1 MNSKIRK
8 PKKVT
13 IQQVNLDGKNLQ
25 KGLAKLVLVVIELL
39 RQVLEK
45 QAQRRISS
53 GTLTTEEVERLGLAF
68 IQIKKTITDISEQ
81 FGFSP
86 EEFDLRLNQTHNK
99 LTGTSSNTT
108 LVEVVDHLLNKGILI
123 GGQVK
128 ISVADIDLVI
138 LDLLGV
144 LSAVH
149 GIKKSNKR
157 RKVSK

>member
-1 MNSKIRK
+1 MKQKTSK

-13 IQQVNLDGKNLQ
+13 VQQINLDGKNLQ

-39 RQVLEK
+39 RQVLER

-53 GTLTTEEVERLGLAF
+53 GTLTREEVERLGLAF
-68 IQIKKTITDISEQ
+68 MQIKQTITDISEQ

-86 EEFDLRLNQTHNK
+86 QEFDIRLNQTHNK
-99 LTGTSSNTT
+99 LTGTSSSAT
-108 LVEVVDHLLNKGILI
+108 LVDVVDHLLNKGVLI

-149 GIKKSNKR
+149 GVKATR
-157 RKVSK
+157 RRNISK

>member
-8 PKKVT
+8 TKKVVV
-13 IQQVNLDGKNLQ
+13 QQVNLDGKNLQ

-99 LTGTSSNTT
+99 LTGTSSTTT
-108 LVEVVDHLLNKGILI
+108 LVEVVDHLLNKGILV

-157 RKVSK
+157 RNISK

>member
-1 MNSKIRK
+1 MKQKISRS
-8 PKKVT
+8 KKVT
-13 IQQVNLDGKNLQ
+13 VQQINLDGKNLQ

-39 RQVLEK
+39 RQVLER
-45 QAQRRISS
+45 QAQRRILS
-53 GTLTTEEVERLGLAF
+53 GTLTREEVERLGLAF
-68 IQIKKTITDISEQ
+68 MQIKQTITDISEQ

-86 EEFDLRLNQTHNK
+86 QEFDIRLNQTHNK
-99 LTGTSSNTT
+99 LTGTSSSAT
-108 LVEVVDHLLNKGILI
+108 LVDVVDHLLNKGVLL

-149 GIKKSNKR
+149 GVKATKR
-157 RKVSK
+157 RNISK

>member
-1 MNSKIRK
+1 MKQKISRA
-8 PKKVT
+8 KKVT
-13 IQQVNLDGKNLQ
+13 VQQINLDGKNLQ

-39 RQVLEK
+39 RQVLER

-53 GTLTTEEVERLGLAF
+53 GTLTREEVERLGLAF
-68 IQIKKTITDISEQ
+68 MQIKQTITDISEQ

-86 EEFDLRLNQTHNK
+86 QEFDIRLNQTHNK
-99 LTGTSSNTT
+99 LTGTSSSAT
-108 LVEVVDHLLNKGILI
+108 LVDVVDHLLNKGVLL

-149 GIKKSNKR
+149 GVKTTKR
-157 RKVSK
+157 RNISK

>member
-1 MNSKIRK
+1 MNQKIHKSKSIS
-8 PKKVT
+8 
-13 IQQVNLDGKNLQ
+13 IQQVNLDGENLQ

-53 GTLTTEEVERLGLAF
+53 GTLTREEVERLGLAF
-68 IQIKKTITDISEQ
+68 MQIKQTITDISDQ

-86 EEFDLRLNQTHNK
+86 QEFDIRLGQPRDK
-99 LTGTSSNTT
+99 LTGASSKTT
-108 LVEVVDHLLNKGILI
+108 LVEVVDHLLDKGVLL

-149 GIKKSNKR
+149 GIKKSSKR
-157 RKVSK
+157 RNVSR

>member
-1 MNSKIRK
+1 MNSKVRK

-53 GTLTTEEVERLGLAF
+53 GTLTREEVERLGLAF
-68 IQIKKTITDISEQ
+68 IQIKQTITDISEQ

-86 EEFDLRLNQTHNK
+86 QEFDIRLNQTHNK

-108 LVEVVDHLLNKGILI
+108 LVEVVDHLLSKGILLA
-123 GGQVK
+123 GQVK

-149 GIKKSNKR
+149 GVKKSSKKR
-157 RKVSK
+157 STIK

>member
-1 MNSKIRK
+1 MKQKISRA
-8 PKKVT
+8 KKVT
-13 IQQVNLDGKNLQ
+13 VQQINLDGKNLQ

-39 RQVLEK
+39 RQVLER

-53 GTLTTEEVERLGLAF
+53 GTLTREEVERLGLAF
-68 IQIKKTITDISEQ
+68 MQIKQTITDISEQ

-86 EEFDLRLNQTHNK
+86 QEFDIRLNQTHNK
-99 LTGTSSNTT
+99 LTGTSSSAT
-108 LVEVVDHLLNKGILI
+108 LVDMVDHLLNKGVLL

-149 GIKKSNKR
+149 GVKATKR
-157 RKVSK
+157 RNISK

>member
-1 MNSKIRK
+1 MKQKISRS
-8 PKKVT
+8 KKVT
-13 IQQVNLDGKNLQ
+13 VQQINLDGKNLQ

-39 RQVLEK
+39 RQVLER

-53 GTLTTEEVERLGLAF
+53 GTLTREEVERLGLAF
-68 IQIKKTITDISEQ
+68 MQIKQTITDISEQ

-86 EEFDLRLNQTHNK
+86 QEFDIRLNQMHNK
-99 LTGTSSNTT
+99 LTGTSSSAT
-108 LVEVVDHLLNKGILI
+108 LVDVVDHLLNKGVLL

-149 GIKKSNKR
+149 GVKATKR
-157 RKVSK
+157 RNLSK

>member
-1 MNSKIRK
+1 MSQKIRK
-8 PKKVT
+8 SKSMT
-13 IQQVNLDGKNLQ
+13 IQQVNLDGENLQ

-53 GTLTTEEVERLGLAF
+53 GTLTKEEVERLGLAF
-68 IQIKKTITDISEQ
+68 MQIKQTINDISDQ

-86 EEFDLRLNQTHNK
+86 QELDIRFGQARDK
-99 LTGTSSNTT
+99 LIGTSSKTT
-108 LVEVVDHLLNKGILI
+108 LVDVVDHLLDKGVLL

-149 GIKKSNKR
+149 GIKKTSKR
-157 RKVSK
+157 RNMK

>member
-1 MNSKIRK
+1 MATSQKIHKSKY
-8 PKKVT
+8 VA
-13 IQQVNLDGKNLQ
+13 IQQVNLDGENLQ
-25 KGLAKLVLVVIELL
+25 KGLAKLVLVIIELL

-53 GTLTTEEVERLGLAF
+53 GTLTKAEVERLGLAF
-68 IQIKKTITDISEQ
+68 MQIKQTITDISDQ

-86 EEFDLRLNQTHNK
+86 QEFGIRLNQSQNN
-99 LTGTSSNTT
+99 LTGASSQTT
-108 LVEVVDHLLNKGILI
+108 LVEVVDHLLDKGVLL

-149 GIKKSNKR
+149 GVKKSRGKNK
-157 RKVSK
+157 K

>member
-1 MNSKIRK
+1 MKQKISRSKKIT
-8 PKKVT
+8 V
-13 IQQVNLDGKNLQ
+13 QQINLDGKNLQ

-39 RQVLEK
+39 RQVLER

-53 GTLTTEEVERLGLAF
+53 GTLTREEVERLGLAF
-68 IQIKKTITDISEQ
+68 MQIKQTITDISEQ

-86 EEFDLRLNQTHNK
+86 QEFDIRLNQTHNK
-99 LTGTSSNTT
+99 LTGTSSSAT
-108 LVEVVDHLLNKGILI
+108 LIDVVDHLLNKGVLL

-149 GIKKSNKR
+149 GVKATKR
-157 RKVSK
+157 RSISK

>member
-1 MNSKIRK
+1 MATSQKIHKSKNLT
-8 PKKVT
+8 V
-13 IQQVNLDGKNLQ
+13 QQVNLDGENIQ
-25 KGLAKLVLVVIELL
+25 KGLAKLVLVIIELL

-53 GTLTTEEVERLGLAF
+53 GTLTKVEVERLGLAF
-68 IQIKKTITDISEQ
+68 MQIKQTITDISDQ
-81 FGFSP
+81 FGFAP
-86 EEFDLRLNQTHNK
+86 QELDIRLGQTHNK
-99 LTGTSSNTT
+99 LTGGSSTTT
-108 LVEVVDHLLNKGILI
+108 LVDVVDHLLDKGVLL

-149 GIKKSNKR
+149 GVKKSKR
-157 RKVSK
+157 KNTK

>member
-1 MNSKIRK
+1 MKQKISRS
-8 PKKVT
+8 KKVT
-13 IQQVNLDGKNLQ
+13 VQQINLDGKNLQ

-39 RQVLEK
+39 RQVLER

-53 GTLTTEEVERLGLAF
+53 GTLTREEVERLGLAF
-68 IQIKKTITDISEQ
+68 VQIKQTITDISEQ

-86 EEFDLRLNQTHNK
+86 QEFDIRLNQTHNK
-99 LTGTSSNTT
+99 LTGTSSSAT
-108 LVEVVDHLLNKGILI
+108 LVDVVDHLLNKGVLL

-149 GIKKSNKR
+149 GVKATKR
-157 RKVSK
+157 RNISK

>member
-1 MNSKIRK
+1 MATSQKIHKSKNLT
-8 PKKVT
+8 V
-13 IQQVNLDGKNLQ
+13 QQVNLDGENIQ
-25 KGLAKLVLVVIELL
+25 KGLAKLVLVIIELL

-53 GTLTTEEVERLGLAF
+53 GTLTKVEVERLGLAF
-68 IQIKKTITDISEQ
+68 MQIKQTITDISDQ
-81 FGFSP
+81 FGFVP
-86 EEFDLRLNQTHNK
+86 QELDIRLGQTHNK
-99 LTGTSSNTT
+99 LTGGSSTTT
-108 LVEVVDHLLNKGILI
+108 LVDVVDHLLDKGVLL

-149 GIKKSNKR
+149 GVKKSKR
-157 RKVSK
+157 KNTK

>member
-1 MNSKIRK
+1 M
-8 PKKVT
+8 T
-13 IQQVNLDGKNLQ
+13 IQQVNLDGENLQ
-25 KGLAKLVLVVIELL
+25 KGLAKLVLVIIELL

-45 QAQRRISS
+45 QAKRRISS
-53 GTLTTEEVERLGLAF
+53 GTLTKAEVERLGLAF
-68 IQIKKTITDISEQ
+68 MQIKQTITDISDQ

-86 EEFDLRLNQTHNK
+86 QEFDIRLNQANNK
-99 LTGTSSNTT
+99 LAGTSSQAT
-108 LVEVVDHLLNKGILI
+108 LVEVVDHLLDKGVLL

-149 GIKKSNKR
+149 GVKKSSKR
-157 RKVSK
+157 RNKSR

>member
-1 MNSKIRK
+1 MKQKIIR
-8 PKKVT
+8 PKSMT
-13 IQQVNLDGKNLQ
+13 IQQVNLDGENLQ
-25 KGLAKLVLVVIELL
+25 KGLAKLVLVIIELL

-45 QAQRRISS
+45 QAKRRISS
-53 GTLTTEEVERLGLAF
+53 GTLTKAEVERLGLAF
-68 IQIKKTITDISEQ
+68 MQIKQTITDISDQ

-86 EEFDLRLNQTHNK
+86 QELDIRLNQANNK
-99 LTGTSSNTT
+99 LSGTSSQAT
-108 LVEVVDHLLNKGILI
+108 LVEVVDHLLDKGVLL

-149 GIKKSNKR
+149 GVKKSNKR
-157 RKVSK
+157 SKSR

>member
-1 MNSKIRK
+1 MSQKISKSK
-8 PKKVT
+8 NAT
-13 IQQVNLDGKNLQ
+13 IQQVNLDGENLQ
-25 KGLAKLVLVVIELL
+25 KGLAKLVLVIIELL

-53 GTLTTEEVERLGLAF
+53 GTLTKVEVERLGLAF
-68 IQIKKTITDISEQ
+68 MQIKQTITDISDQ

-86 EEFDLRLNQTHNK
+86 QEFDIRLNQSHNK
-99 LTGTSSNTT
+99 LTGTSTQTT
-108 LVEVVDHLLNKGILI
+108 LVEVVDHLLDKGVLL

-149 GIKKSNKR
+149 GVKKQSKR
-157 RKVSK
+157 RIKSR

>member
-1 MNSKIRK
+1 MKQKIIR
-8 PKKVT
+8 PKNMT
-13 IQQVNLDGKNLQ
+13 TQQVNLDGENLQ
-25 KGLAKLVLVVIELL
+25 KGLAKLVLVIIELL

-45 QAQRRISS
+45 QAKRRISS
-53 GTLTTEEVERLGLAF
+53 GTLTKAEIERLGLAF
-68 IQIKKTITDISEQ
+68 KQIKQTITDISDQ

-86 EEFDLRLNQTHNK
+86 QEFDIRLNQTNNK
-99 LTGTSSNTT
+99 LAGTSSQAT
-108 LVEVVDHLLNKGILI
+108 LVDVVDHLLDKGVLL

-149 GIKKSNKR
+149 GVKKSSR
-157 RKVSK
+157 RRNRSR

>member
-1 MNSKIRK
+1 MKQKISRA
-8 PKKVT
+8 KKVT
-13 IQQVNLDGKNLQ
+13 VQQINLDGKNLQ

-39 RQVLEK
+39 RQVLER

-53 GTLTTEEVERLGLAF
+53 GTLTREEVERLGLAF
-68 IQIKKTITDISEQ
+68 MQIKQTITDISEQ

-86 EEFDLRLNQTHNK
+86 QEFDIRLNQTYNK
-99 LTGTSSNTT
+99 LTGTSSSAT
-108 LVEVVDHLLNKGILI
+108 LVDVVDHLLNKGVLL

-149 GIKKSNKR
+149 GVKATKR
-157 RKVSK
+157 RNISK

>member
-1 MNSKIRK
+1 MKQKISRS
-8 PKKVT
+8 KKVT
-13 IQQVNLDGKNLQ
+13 VQQINLDGKNLQ

-39 RQVLEK
+39 RQVLER

-53 GTLTTEEVERLGLAF
+53 GRLTREEVERLGLAF
-68 IQIKKTITDISEQ
+68 MQIKQTITDISEQ

-86 EEFDLRLNQTHNK
+86 QEFDIRLNQTHNK
-99 LTGTSSNTT
+99 LTGTSSSAT
-108 LVEVVDHLLNKGILI
+108 LVDVVDHLLNKGVLL

-149 GIKKSNKR
+149 GVKATKR
-157 RKVSK
+157 RNISK

>member
-1 MNSKIRK
+1 MKQKISRS
-8 PKKVT
+8 KKVT
-13 IQQVNLDGKNLQ
+13 VQQINLDGKNLQ

-39 RQVLEK
+39 RQVLER

-53 GTLTTEEVERLGLAF
+53 GTLTREEVERLGLAF
-68 IQIKKTITDISEQ
+68 MQIKQTITDISEQ

-86 EEFDLRLNQTHNK
+86 QEFDIRLNQTHNK
-99 LTGTSSNTT
+99 LAGTSSSAT
-108 LVEVVDHLLNKGILI
+108 LVDVVDHLLNKGVLL

-149 GIKKSNKR
+149 GVKATKR
-157 RKVSK
+157 RNISK

>member
-1 MNSKIRK
+1 MKQKISRS
-8 PKKVT
+8 KKVT
-13 IQQVNLDGKNLQ
+13 VQQINLDGKNLQ
-25 KGLAKLVLVVIELL
+25 KGLAKLVIVVIELL
-39 RQVLEK
+39 RQVLER

-53 GTLTTEEVERLGLAF
+53 GTLTREEVERLGLAF
-68 IQIKKTITDISEQ
+68 MQIKQTITDISEQ

-86 EEFDLRLNQTHNK
+86 QEFDIRLNQTHNK
-99 LTGTSSNTT
+99 LTGTSSSAT
-108 LVEVVDHLLNKGILI
+108 LVDVVDHLLNKGVLL

-149 GIKKSNKR
+149 GVKATKR
-157 RKVSK
+157 RNISK

>member
-1 MNSKIRK
+1 MKQKITR
-8 PKKVT
+8 PKNIT
-13 IQQVNLDGKNLQ
+13 IQQVNLDGENLQ
-25 KGLAKLVLVVIELL
+25 KGLAKLVLVIIELL

-45 QAQRRISS
+45 QAKRRISS
-53 GTLTTEEVERLGLAF
+53 GTLTKAEVERLGIAF
-68 IQIKKTITDISEQ
+68 MQIKQTITDISDQ

-86 EEFDLRLNQTHNK
+86 QELDVRLNQANNK
-99 LTGTSSNTT
+99 LSGTSSQAT
-108 LVEVVDHLLNKGILI
+108 LVEVVDHLLDKGVLL

-149 GIKKSNKR
+149 GVKKSSKR
-157 RKVSK
+157 RNKSR

>member
-1 MNSKIRK
+1 MKQKISRS
-8 PKKVT
+8 KKVT
-13 IQQVNLDGKNLQ
+13 VQQINLDGKNLQ

-39 RQVLEK
+39 RQVLER

-53 GTLTTEEVERLGLAF
+53 GTLTREEVERLGLAF
-68 IQIKKTITDISEQ
+68 MQIKQTITDISEQ

-86 EEFDLRLNQTHNK
+86 QEFDIILNQTHNK
-99 LTGTSSNTT
+99 LTGTSSSAT
-108 LVEVVDHLLNKGILI
+108 LVDVVDHLLNKGVLL

-149 GIKKSNKR
+149 GVKATKR
-157 RKVSK
+157 RNISK

>member
-1 MNSKIRK
+1 MKQKISRS
-8 PKKVT
+8 KKVT
-13 IQQVNLDGKNLQ
+13 VQQINLDGKNLQ

-39 RQVLEK
+39 RQVLER

-53 GTLTTEEVERLGLAF
+53 GTLTREEVERLGLAF
-68 IQIKKTITDISEQ
+68 MQIKQTITDISEQ
-81 FGFSP
+81 FGFAP
-86 EEFDLRLNQTHNK
+86 QEFDIRLNQTHNK
-99 LTGTSSNTT
+99 LTGTSSSAT
-108 LVEVVDHLLNKGILI
+108 LVDVVDHLLNKGVLL

-149 GIKKSNKR
+149 GVKATKR
-157 RKVSK
+157 RNISK

>member
-1 MNSKIRK
+1 MATSQKIHKSKNLT
-8 PKKVT
+8 V
-13 IQQVNLDGKNLQ
+13 QQVNLDGENLQ
-25 KGLAKLVLVVIELL
+25 KGLAKLVLVIIELL

-53 GTLTTEEVERLGLAF
+53 GTLTKAEVERLGLAF
-68 IQIKKTITDISEQ
+68 MQIKQTITDISDQ
-81 FGFSP
+81 FGFVP
-86 EEFDLRLNQTHNK
+86 QELDIRLGQTHNK
-99 LTGTSSNTT
+99 LTGGSSTTT
-108 LVEVVDHLLNKGILI
+108 LVDVVDHLLDKGVLL

-149 GIKKSNKR
+149 GVKKSKR
-157 RKVSK
+157 KNTK

>member
-1 MNSKIRK
+1 MSQKIRK
-8 PKKVT
+8 SKSMT
-13 IQQVNLDGKNLQ
+13 IQQINLDGENLQ

-53 GTLTTEEVERLGLAF
+53 GTLTKEEVERLGLAF
-68 IQIKKTITDISEQ
+68 MQIKQTINDISDQ

-86 EEFDLRLNQTHNK
+86 QELDIRFGQARDK
-99 LTGTSSNTT
+99 LIGPSTKTT
-108 LVEVVDHLLNKGILI
+108 LVDVVDHLLDKGVLL

-157 RKVSK
+157 RSTK

>member
-1 MNSKIRK
+1 MKQKISRA
-8 PKKVT
+8 KKVT
-13 IQQVNLDGKNLQ
+13 VQQINLDGKNLQ

-53 GTLTTEEVERLGLAF
+53 GTLTREEVERLGLAF
-68 IQIKKTITDISEQ
+68 MQIKQTITDISEQ

-86 EEFDLRLNQTHNK
+86 QEFDIRLNQTHNK
-99 LTGTSSNTT
+99 LTGTSSSAT
-108 LVEVVDHLLNKGILI
+108 LVDVVDHLLNKGVLL

-149 GIKKSNKR
+149 GVKKSKGKNK
-157 RKVSK
+157 K

>member
-1 MNSKIRK
+1 MKQKISRS
-8 PKKVT
+8 KKVT
-13 IQQVNLDGKNLQ
+13 VQQINLDGKNLQ

-39 RQVLEK
+39 RQVLER

-53 GTLTTEEVERLGLAF
+53 GTLTREEVERLGLAF
-68 IQIKKTITDISEQ
+68 MQIKQTITDISEQ

-86 EEFDLRLNQTHNK
+86 QEFDIRLNQTHNK
-99 LTGTSSNTT
+99 LTGTSSSAT
-108 LVEVVDHLLNKGILI
+108 LVDVVDHLLNKGVLL

-149 GIKKSNKR
+149 GVKATKR
-157 RKVSK
+157 RNISK

>member
-1 MNSKIRK
+1 MKQKISRS
-8 PKKVT
+8 KKVT
-13 IQQVNLDGKNLQ
+13 VQQINLDGKNLQ

-39 RQVLEK
+39 RQVLER

-53 GTLTTEEVERLGLAF
+53 GTLTREEVERLGLAF
-68 IQIKKTITDISEQ
+68 IQIKQTITDISEQ

-86 EEFDLRLNQTHNK
+86 QEFDIRLNQTHNK
-99 LTGTSSNTT
+99 LTGTSSSAT
-108 LVEVVDHLLNKGILI
+108 LVDVVDHLLNKGVLL

-149 GIKKSNKR
+149 GVKATKR
-157 RKVSK
+157 RNISK

>member
-1 MNSKIRK
+1 MNSKVRK
-8 PKKVT
+8 PKKV
-13 IQQVNLDGKNLQ
+13 IVQQVNLDGKNLQ

-45 QAQRRISS
+45 QAQKRISS
-53 GTLTTEEVERLGLAF
+53 GTLTREEVERLGLAF
-68 IQIKKTITDISEQ
+68 MQIKQTITDISEQ
-81 FGFSP
+81 FGFAP
-86 EEFDLRLNQTHNK
+86 QEFDIRLNQTHNK

-108 LVEVVDHLLNKGILI
+108 LVEVVDHLLSKGILLA
-123 GGQVK
+123 GQVK

-149 GIKKSNKR
+149 GVKKPSKKR
-157 RKVSK
+157 STTK

>member
-1 MNSKIRK
+1 MKQKIIR
-8 PKKVT
+8 PKSMT
-13 IQQVNLDGKNLQ
+13 IQQVNLDGENLQ
-25 KGLAKLVLVVIELL
+25 KGLAKLVLVIIELL

-45 QAQRRISS
+45 QAKRRISS
-53 GTLTTEEVERLGLAF
+53 GTLTKAEVERLGLAF
-68 IQIKKTITDISEQ
+68 MQIKQTITDISDQ

-86 EEFDLRLNQTHNK
+86 QEFDIRLNQANNK
-99 LTGTSSNTT
+99 LAGTSSQAT
-108 LVEVVDHLLNKGILI
+108 LVEVVDHLLDKGVLL

-149 GIKKSNKR
+149 GVKKSSKR
-157 RKVSK
+157 RNKSR